1 MTATKNVYA
10 LMLALV
16 IVLSGCFGN
25 TADDTDAQEPDDTT
39 TTIVNNTTTIVNNFY
54 NTTTIQTGEEWF
66 TQGGVVDTQWL
77 PEPST
82 RQVNPPANETNVIE
96 CEDIGGTIDI
106 GYVSIIMPE
115 TDVCDIYVS
124 SISTPSGVMLVVHE
138 SYGVSTNTTCE
149 GFTVEGLS
157 QYTGSDERRA
167 YGSSMNCTHDI
178 FINNVQP
185 VDTDQ
190 SLDRMWSITYSLR
203 NVTVV

>member
-1 MTATKNVYA
+1 MTAAKNVYA

-77 PEPST
+77 SEPST
-82 RQVNPPANETNVIE
+82 RQVNPPANESNVTE
-96 CEDIGGTIDI
+96 CEDIGGTVDYPW
-106 GYVSIIMPE
+106 GMSNGPY
-115 TDVCDIYVS
+115 CDIYVS

-157 QYTGSDERRA
+157 HYTGSDERRA

-178 FINNVQP
+178 FIDNVQP

>member
-66 TQGGVVDTQWL
+66 TQGGIVDTQWYT
-77 PEPST
+77 ESST
-82 RQVNPPANETNVIE
+82 RQVGPPPNLNITE
-96 CEDIGGTIDI
+96 CEDIGGTMDYTTSSFF
-106 GYVSIIMPE
+106 GGS

-124 SISTPSGVMLVVHE
+124 SISTPSGVMFVVHE

-178 FINNVQP
+178 FINNVGQ

-190 SLDRMWSITYSLR
+190 SVDQMWSLTYSLR